1 MTKFGSL
8 AAIGAVVLAATL
20 ATRRLASNAQQPVP
34 LVVDNNVIPSASV
47 PLNEWVSNPC
57 VTPTYYYPASLLPLR
72 SRVLLPPQCT
82 RIGSCAPDFAVLQ
95 PVLHDAVLLPD
106 GGPHRSGMWRLVLP
120 LIGLSLSSQS
130 P

>member
-20 ATRRLASNAQQPVP
+20 ATPALSNAQQPVP

-57 VTPTYYYPASLLPLR
+57 VTPTYYYPAS
-72 SRVLLPPQCT
+72 SC
-82 RIGSCAPDFAVLQ
+82 CAPVYYST
-95 PVLHDAVLLPD
+95 PVYSYRVVHRTSRCCNPCSTTRYYYPTVIHTAPAC
-106 GGPHRSGMWRLVLP
+106 GGWYYR
-120 LIGLSLSSQS
+120 
-130 P
+130 